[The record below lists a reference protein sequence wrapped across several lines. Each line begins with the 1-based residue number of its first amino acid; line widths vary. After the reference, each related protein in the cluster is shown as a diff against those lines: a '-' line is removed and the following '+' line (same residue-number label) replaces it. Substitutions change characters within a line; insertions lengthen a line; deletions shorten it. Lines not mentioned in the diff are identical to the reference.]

1 MTNAEAPARPYSTFD
16 ISSHSFWEKSFADR
30 EETFAKLRAAD
41 GLTWHE
47 PTEALFPHEETG
59 FWAVTR
65 NADIRYVS
73 AHADEFCSGR
83 GVTLDA
89 MPVEIQ
95 KATTFFLTMD
105 APEHTRYRRLI
116 SMAFTPKQVRK
127 IDEQIKANA
136 IRIVDD
142 LIAAL
147 DGGEPIDFM
156 DVVAKKLP
164 MQTVSEMI
172 GLPKDQ
178 HETVA
183 AAAEAVFGTS
193 DDEVGGNLEEKAVFL
208 MMQLG
213 VLTTAGVELAKDRRI
228 NPQDDLMT
236 NIVQAEVDGHSL
248 TDEEVGAFTVLLASA
263 GNDTTKQTT
272 AHAFKALLDHPDQLA
287 WLRADVDGRIGGAVD
302 EFVRWAT
309 PVMQFTRTATRDTEL
324 AGTPISE
331 GDKVAI
337 FYCSGNFDT
346 ETFENPGAFDLDR
359 FPNQHVGFGGGG
371 PHHCLGKQLAVLELK
386 HLFTQLATRIPDVEL
401 VGEVEYTYSDFV
413 HGVKRMTIRKR

>member
-1 MTNAEAPARPYSTFD
+1 MTNTEAPARTYSTVD
-16 ISSHSFWEKSFADR
+16 ISSHSFWEKSFAERDQA
-30 EETFAKLRAAD
+30 FAQLRGTE

-116 SMAFTPKQVRK
+116 SMAFTPKQVRT
-127 IDEQIKANA
+127 IEEQIKANA
-136 IRIVDD
+136 ARIVDE
-142 LIAAL
+142 LLAAL
-147 DGGEPIDFM
+147 DTGESVDFM

-164 MQTVSEMI
+164 MRTVSEMI

-183 AAAEAVFGTS
+183 AAAEAAFGTS

-213 VLTTAGVELAKDRRI
+213 VLTTAGVELAKDRRV
-228 NPQDDLMT
+228 NPRGDLMT

-248 TDEEVGAFTVLLASA
+248 TDEEVGAFMVLLASA

-287 WLRADVDGRIGGAVD
+287 WLREDVDGRIGGAVD
-302 EFVRWAT
+302 EFVRWGT

-324 AGTPISE
+324 AGTTISE
-331 GDKVAI
+331 GDKVCL
-337 FYCSGNFDT
+337 FYCSGNFDA
-346 ETFENPGAFDLDR
+346 ETFDNPSEFNLDR

-386 HLFTQLATRIPDVEL
+386 HLFAELVTRISDVEI
-401 VGEVEYTYSDFV
+401 VGDVAYTYSDFT
-413 HGVKRMTIRKR
+413 HGIKHLSIRKR